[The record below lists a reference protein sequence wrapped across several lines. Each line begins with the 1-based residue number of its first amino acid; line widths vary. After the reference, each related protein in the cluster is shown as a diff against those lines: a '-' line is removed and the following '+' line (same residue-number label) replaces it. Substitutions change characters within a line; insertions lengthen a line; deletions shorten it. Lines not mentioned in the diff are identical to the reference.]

1 VKAINAELEHPIIF
15 VFDYENRDVRIPDY
29 DEALTVSASASA
41 LSVKAISQVD
51 GAVRLHLQTGLP
63 DDVLN
68 RSNVVFRGALSV
80 PNRRVSV
87 VTSENKKLL
96 ELEIGEPNAEIVVA
110 VDDTKYPSEIWIGAA
125 GSS

>member
-15 VFDYENRDVRIPDY
+15 VFDYENLDVRIPDY

>member
-29 DEALTVSASASA
+29 DEALTVSASASS

>member
-1 VKAINAELEHPIIF
+1 MKAINAELEHPIIF